1 MAWNDQGDNGQKGK
15 NPWGGKNEGPPDLEE
30 AIRNFQRKLTGV
42 FGGGGNGRGQS
53 GNPNAQTPKSFL
65 GAGFIS
71 IIVLIIYVISG
82 VYLVQPA
89 ERAVITRFGKY
100 VRTAEPGPHWLPRF
114 IEAKTIVNV
123 EEVKTTRHGGEML
136 TMDENI
142 VIAEIAVQYRIGD
155 ARDYLFNVVDPE
167 KTLQKVSESA
177 LRAVVGKSTLDEV
190 IAQGRAQVRLET
202 QEQVVSLLDSYKAG
216 VIVTDVT
223 LQQTRAP
230 EQVKAAFDDATKAQ
244 QDEERLV
251 NQAQAYSRKIVPIAE
266 GRAKRVYEEANAYK
280 EQVVLMAQG
289 ETARFTKLLPEYRL
303 APEILRDR
311 MYIST
316 LEHVLSNTTKVIVD
330 MEGSNNLVYLPID
343 KMVGRS
349 SKKSIQ
355 PVEINI
361 DGEIDD
367 QGGAGPTA
375 NASGFSS
382 ERPSYTEA
390 ERGRPV
396 RRS

>member
-53 GNPNAQTPKSFL
+53 GNASAQNPKSFL

-343 KMVGRS
+343 KMVGSS